1 MATNVDLRGQG
12 NRHHHT
18 AQTSYLDETFTFG
31 NLNTTNGPYT
41 IGNLPAGAQ
50 ILRVYAVTA
59 ITFSGATT
67 IAANGVTAGAVS
79 LAAGALTITTAGL
92 YGAGAT
98 AGVLLTQATNP
109 SPYAVLTEQTPVAI
123 TFTGGGALTT
133 GLVNIIVEYATI
145 HGPTGQ
151 F

>member
-1 MATNVDLRGQG
+1 MASNIDLRGQG

-18 AQTSYLDETFTFG
+18 AQTSYLDETFTFT
-31 NLNTTNGPYT
+31 NLNSSNGPYT

-50 ILRVYAVTA
+50 ILRAYAVTGV
-59 ITFSGATT
+59 TFSGATT
-67 IAANGVTAGAVS
+67 IAANGLTAGGVS
-79 LAAGALTITTAGL
+79 LATGAVTITTSGL
-92 YGAGAT
+92 ASETLNAS
-98 AGVLLTQATNP
+98 TNP
-109 SPYAVLTEQTPVAI
+109 SPYAVTTEQTPVAI

>member
-12 NRHHHT
+12 ARAHHT
-18 AQTSYLDETFTFG
+18 SQTSFLSETFLFSD
-31 NLNTTNGPYT
+31 LNKSNGPYT
-41 IGNLPAGAQ
+41 LGFLPAGAQ
-50 ILRVYAVTA
+50 ILRAYVVTS

-67 IAANGVTAGAVS
+67 VAANGLTAGGVS

-92 YGAGAT
+92 YGVGGQAGI
-98 AGVLLTQATNP
+98 VMSQATNP
-109 SPYAVLTEQTPVAI
+109 SPYDVLTDQVPLAI

-133 GLVNIIVEYATI
+133 GKVNIVVEFAKI
-145 HGPTGQ
+145 QGPSGQ

>member
-31 NLNTTNGPYT
+31 NLNTSNGPYT

-50 ILRVYAVTA
+50 ILRAYVVTA
-59 ITFSGATT
+59 ITFSGAVTV
-67 IAANGVTAGAVS
+67 AANGLTANAIS
-79 LAAGALTITTAGL
+79 LAAGAVTVTVAGL
-92 YGAGAT
+92 YGVGGQAGI
-98 AGVLLTQATNP
+98 VMSQATNP
-109 SPYAVLTEQTPVAI
+109 SPYAVLTEQTPIAI

-133 GLVNIIVEYATI
+133 GLANVIIEYAVI

>member
-1 MATNVDLRGQG
+1 MGSNQDLRGQG

-18 AQTSYLDETFTFG
+18 AQISYLSETFTFG
-31 NLNTTNGPYT
+31 QLNTSNGPYT

-50 ILRVYAVTA
+50 ILRVLAVTA

-67 IAANGVTAGAVS
+67 IAANGVTAGGAS
-79 LAAGALTITTAGL
+79 LATGALTITTAGL
-92 YGAGAT
+92 TSETLNSAA
-98 AGVLLTQATNP
+98 NP
-109 SPYAVLTEQTPVAI
+109 SPYAVTTEQTPVAI

-133 GLVNIIVEYATI
+133 GQVEIIVEYATI